1 MADLECYLCIASATS
16 GAALNSFSCTAG
28 VSLGTCFLC
37 GVFACG
43 HHALRNS
50 SPKGWECVICVP
62 SNITSSKPGRGGGP
76 TSPTGGNPKGGPL
89 PVSTYGVKPYTE
101 EEFVQSYPTSSDL
114 LRQAVRRAI
123 ADPAAVMAEYFGENY
138 EDRVKSA
145 FEIPGEIDTVYA
157 THIAVAL
164 AVILFSELPD
174 SILDPHLQRR
184 REEAGA
190 VTMSGAY

>member
-1 MADLECYLCIASATS
+1 M
-16 GAALNSFSCTAG
+16 
-28 VSLGTCFLC
+28 
-37 GVFACG
+37 
-43 HHALRNS
+43 
-50 SPKGWECVICVP
+50 
-62 SNITSSKPGRGGGP
+62 
-76 TSPTGGNPKGGPL
+76 
-89 PVSTYGVKPYTE
+89 STYGVKPYTE

-190 VTMSGAY
+190 VPMSGAY